1 MRKWALVAVLVFA
14 GCAWAKD
21 KFQEPRPIKY
31 SRDGQKWAERLLRKM
46 TLEEKVGQLL
56 MPSVEAQFYNV
67 NSPDFLRVREL
78 IRKYHVGGFRL
89 TVRADNQFV
98 FLNEPYE
105 AAMYVNAL
113 QRESPVPLIF
123 TADFERGLAMRF
135 KGTTAFP
142 HAMALAATGD
152 PHYAE
157 QMGAVTAQEARAIGV
172 EWNFYPIADVNSN
185 PENPIINTRSFGED
199 PRQVGDFVAA
209 YIAGAHQ
216 YGMLTTAKH
225 FPGHGDVNTDS
236 HLGAAVVTGD
246 RRHLDAIE
254 LPPFQRAIAAG
265 TDAVMTGHLRVP
277 AIDSDP
283 NRVATVSPAVIDGLL
298 KKQLGFQ
305 GLVVTDALDMGA
317 LAHIYG
323 AASSP
328 ELAARAALDALQA
341 GNDVL
346 LMPAD
351 LDATFNAIVAAV
363 RNGQVPESRIDASV
377 LKILQAKAAAG
388 LDRARLVDVNQ
399 LAQRIARPENLSLA
413 QEIADRAVTLVRDN
427 GQVLPLKSEG
437 TFAPAPTYGTVERA
451 GGSLLAVIFV
461 DDLHSDNGRAFE
473 HELRARVP
481 DAAVVFVDRHTA
493 GALTDQVLAQADR
506 AQNVVA
512 AVYVIPS
519 AGRQARVNGQLK
531 ATAEVG
537 DAERDL
543 LRSLLDTVPGKLAV
557 VALGNPYIAADFP
570 GIETYICTFSN
581 MPVSEVSA
589 VRALFAEIPFR
600 GKLPVTIPRYAAR
613 GTGLVLRPHTAPAS
627 AGHSRGGSYATH

>member
-1 MRKWALVAVLVFA
+1 MRKWALVAVLLLA

-21 KFQEPRPIKY
+21 KFQEPRPVQY
-31 SRDGQKWAERLLRKM
+31 SRDGRKWAERLLRKM

-113 QRESPVPLIF
+113 QRESAVPLIF
-123 TADFERGLAMRF
+123 SADFERGLAMRF

-157 QMGAVTAQEARAIGV
+157 QMGAITAQEARAIGV

-216 YGMLTTAKH
+216 YGMLATAKH
-225 FPGHGDVNTDS
+225 FPGHGDVNSDS
-236 HLGAAVVTGD
+236 HLEVAYVTGD
-246 RRHLDAIE
+246 RRHLDDVE
-254 LPPFQRAIAAG
+254 LPPFRRAIAAG
-265 TDAVMTGHLRVP
+265 ADAVMTGHLLVP
-277 AIDSDP
+277 AMDRSRI
-283 NRVATVSPAVIDGLL
+283 ATVSPVIIDDLL

-305 GLVVTDALDMGA
+305 GLVVSDALDMGA
-317 LAHIYG
+317 LTQMYRAP
-323 AASSP
+323 ASP
-328 ELAARAALDALQA
+328 ALAARAALDVLQA
-341 GNDVL
+341 GNDIL

-363 RNGQVPESRIDASV
+363 RNGQVPESRIDDSV
-377 LKILQAKAAAG
+377 LKILQAKAAVG

-427 GQVLPLKSEG
+427 GQVLPLKPEG
-437 TFAPAPTYGTVERA
+437 TSAPSPAYETVERA

-481 DAAVVFVDRHTA
+481 DANVVFVDRHTA
-493 GALTDQVLAQADR
+493 AALTEQVLAQADR
-506 AQNVVA
+506 ARNVVA

-537 DAERDL
+537 DAERNL

-570 GIETYICTFSN
+570 AIETYICTFSN

-613 GTGLVLRPHTAPAS
+613 GTGLVLPPHALPAS